1 MPNTRPSRWFRFNK
15 SKRGKTGDLDLTR
28 YSLSTMPPHCL
39 KDFCP
44 CWDCLD
50 EILLSYDGSPRSWND
65 TFPSSR
71 IQWQWKNN
79 NLKMYSPTPKI
90 AIKFPLPRFIF
101 GGYVLC
107 IKMDSSFPGFRV
119 NIPIKKK
126 WQQYLK
132 ELSGLDPKL
141 TVGMPNKN
149 PAMLQMF
156 LFQSIQNWMGPN
168 PNRPYQVSCNRAI
181 RYSGFF
187 RVRSG
192 TVRPL
197 EISWIQDWVRF
208 WGFMLICRKSCW
220 WRKSEGSI

>member
-50 EILLSYDGSPRSWND
+50 EILL
-65 TFPSSR
+65 
-71 IQWQWKNN
+71 
-79 NLKMYSPTPKI
+79 
-90 AIKFPLPRFIF
+90 IKFPLPRFIF

-107 IKMDSSFPGFRV
+107 VKMDSSFPGFRV

-141 TVGMPNKN
+141 TVGMPNKH

-156 LFQSIQNWMGPN
+156 LFQSIKNWMGPN
-168 PNRPYQVSCNRAI
+168 PNGPYQVSCNRAI

-192 TVRPL
+192 RVRPL
-197 EISWIQDWVRF
+197 EISWIQDWVSF
-208 WGFMLICRKSCW
+208 WGFRLICRKLCW
-220 WRKSEGSI
+220 WAEIG